1 MLFDSLFTYSSGEM
15 LMMLVP
21 DLAGIHVPMN
31 VASGYRQWSSENGAS
46 LLFFIGTTSTVKN
59 LSIFRFCQNQT
70 VVALNINSEK
80 FMLFN
85 QV

>member
-1 MLFDSLFTYSSGEM
+1 MLFDSLFMYSSGEM

-31 VASGYRQWSSENGAS
+31 VASGYRQWSSENGTS
-46 LLFFIGTTSTVKN
+46 LFFFGTTSTVKN

-70 VVALNINSEK
+70 VVTLNINSEK